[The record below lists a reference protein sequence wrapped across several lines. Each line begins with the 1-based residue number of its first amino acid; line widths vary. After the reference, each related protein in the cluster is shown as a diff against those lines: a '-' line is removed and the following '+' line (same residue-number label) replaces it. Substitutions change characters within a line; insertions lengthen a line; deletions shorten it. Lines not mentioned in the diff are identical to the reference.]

1 MEIKR
6 ITTRETKKLFESC
19 DVLSDLP
26 GANKYKPLGRFFIP
40 ERNGHF
46 TAIDNS
52 DGYAWCEEF
61 VNFEEMEKWFA
72 GKPCKDVRGIELNGD
87 L

>member
-6 ITTRETKKLFESC
+6 ITTRQAKRLFSLC
-19 DVLSDLP
+19 CISDDLF
-26 GANKYKPLGRFFIP
+26 GVSKYKPLGRFFIA

-46 TAIDNS
+46 TAIDNL

-72 GKPCKDVRGIELNGD
+72 GKPCKDIHGTKLNCD
-87 L
+87 